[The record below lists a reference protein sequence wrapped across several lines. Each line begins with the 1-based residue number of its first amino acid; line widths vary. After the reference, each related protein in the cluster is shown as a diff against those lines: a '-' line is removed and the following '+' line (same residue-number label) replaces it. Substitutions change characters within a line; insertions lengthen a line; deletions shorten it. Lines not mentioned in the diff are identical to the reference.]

1 MASIFGSLQS
11 FLFGGSSKELPE
23 VPKVNDVPIKIIEV
37 GGTGTE
43 IYGGY
48 ISEEYLAE
56 LRGVPWA
63 DKLDKMRR
71 SDGNVKMCINALKL
85 PLKSSNWFIHPLDDS
100 AEAMLQK
107 KLLEKVI
114 FEDINKSF
122 TKLLGEILTCL
133 EFGYSLF
140 ELTFRPKLDDPELGH
155 YNTLKSI
162 AFRSQ
167 RTIERWNVDQSGSLL
182 SVTQISNGDLGR
194 LVEMDARFLL
204 HFCPEQEG
212 DNFEGISILRAMY
225 GAWLRK
231 NKFLQLQA
239 VGNEKFAI
247 PTAVL
252 TVPSG
257 KENSNEY
264 ANAKLALQKLTSNQ
278 SNYITLPEGWTL
290 KFEVVQFEAEKL
302 TKAIDFEN
310 REMVNSILASFLL
323 LSQGGGGGS
332 RALSEDLSDFF
343 GQTVQY
349 IADHISEQFHNK
361 VFKPILKMNL
371 GDVPL
376 KVELRCDGLEEKA
389 SDTFAT
395 TIKTLIDAGAV
406 KKDLALENFLREK
419 YRLPAKD
426 DLTEDQYSQVGAG
439 PQPPTPSP
447 VTLAEGSKE
456 KKSLKSKK
464 DKKIRGLIDDLESDL
479 AEYFESNLRG
489 IGTELINK
497 TLKEKDKLSTNA
509 EYKAAI
515 NADIPYPDYYLQG
528 LLLKLSLAT
537 VEAVKQVQNQVP
549 KKTKKLS
556 EFRLAQDFSKGLQA
570 KLSKVEAAA
579 EAMVLATEAFIKD
592 PTNPDTIKALREA
605 REEYRTQASDAKKLL
620 DSQELT
626 TAQKQRI
633 QAKAELL
640 IDTQIGD
647 VKKALS
653 LQYQTSL
660 PSTEDDDVIR
670 KDMTERLTQ
679 TVGGPITVTGPNIL
693 STQAVNEAR
702 FDAAQ
707 MPDVAEELESYT
719 FTNEDPVTTVCQELD
734 GRTFAIDDP
743 DLDRYSPPLH
753 YNCKSYFVI
762 NMKSFKGNP
771 PITEEPL
778 ELSKAAQGDIN
789 LSESGCCEH
798 GEKDPHSEALMAMK
812 TRPFQQA

>member
-11 FLFGGSSKELPE
+11 FLFGSKTELPE
-23 VPKVNDVPIKIIEV
+23 VPRVNDVPIKIIEI

-85 PLKSSNWFIHPLDDS
+85 PLKSSNWFIHPIDDS
-100 AEAMLQK
+100 EEAKLQK
-107 KLLEKVI
+107 KLLEKVL

-167 RTIERWNVDQSGSLL
+167 RTIERWNVDRSGSLL
-182 SVTQISNGDLGR
+182 SVTQISNGDIGR

-231 NKFLQLQA
+231 NKFLQLMA
-239 VGNEKFAI
+239 VGIEKFSI

-252 TVPSG
+252 KVPVG
-257 KENSNEY
+257 KESSPEY
-264 ANAKLALQKLTSNQ
+264 TNAKRALEKLTSNQ
-278 SNYITLPEGWTL
+278 SNYITLPEGWDLT
-290 KFEVVQFEAEKL
+290 FSQIDFDSEKI
-302 TKAIDFEN
+302 TKTIDFEN
-310 REMVNSILASFLL
+310 KEMVNSILASFLL

-349 IADHISEQFHNK
+349 IADMISEQIQNK

-376 KVELRCDGLEEKA
+376 MVELRCDGLEEKA
-389 SDTFAT
+389 NETFAT
-395 TIKTLIDAGAV
+395 IIKTLVDAGAV
-406 KKDLALENFLREK
+406 KKDLALEKFIRQRYKLPEK
-419 YRLPAKD
+419 D
-426 DLTEDQYSQVGAG
+426 ESTEDQYSQG
-439 PQPPTPSP
+439 PSPQGPYPSP
-447 VTLAEGSKE
+447 VTLAEDSKE

-479 AEYFESNLRG
+479 KAYFKSNLKG

-497 TLKEKDKLSTNA
+497 TIKEKDKLSTNA

-515 NADIPYPDYYLQG
+515 NADIPYPEYYLQG

-537 VEAVKQVQNQVP
+537 AQAVKQVQNQVP

-556 EFRLAQDFSKGLQA
+556 EFRLAQDFSRGLDA
-570 KLSKVEAAA
+570 KLSKVDQAA

-592 PTNPDTIKALREA
+592 PTNPDTIRDLREA

-626 TAQKQRI
+626 PAQKQRI

-660 PSTEDDDVIR
+660 PSTDDDDVIR
-670 KDMTERLTQ
+670 KDMSERLTQ

-719 FTNEDPVTTVCQELD
+719 FTNEDPVTEVCNELD

-771 PITEEPL
+771 PITEDPL
-778 ELSKAAQGDIN
+778 KLSKAAQKDIN
-789 LSESGCCEH
+789 LSEIHCCEH

-812 TRPFQQA
+812 TRPFKPA